1 MHESASAHSGVVL
14 PMRFVDFA
22 LRAWR
27 EGPYVQVIAHATPAG
42 GMRQP
47 VAARLGPF
55 AAEDYR
61 LRLDASLAECAELGR
76 RLSRLLLPEE
86 VWLLLAES
94 LVSIAPQDSL
104 GLRLRLCLD
113 DDLIDLPWE
122 YLYRPDVEA
131 PAAHGGFLLMDGRIS
146 LVREPASVVAA
157 PAPTE
162 RKQRGL
168 FVGTFFDDGS
178 DTWSVLVEHRSLSKA
193 MRPLRSL
200 LGLDFVRADAAE
212 QVAQALTEGCD
223 LFHYA
228 GHTEIEDGRG
238 TLVQLVRSAAIGAV
252 VSADQSAG
260 GKGVAAYTAPA
271 QPDTP
276 VLLEAMA
283 QRAPWAWSDTLASRL
298 ARGGTRLAVF
308 NACNSG
314 FWRFVRPFM
323 RSGVPAVI
331 GVQGLVSNIAALN
344 FAEKL
349 YQSLAV
355 GLSLDE
361 ALTYARLYVTDP
373 HRSYYAGDWGRFMAY
388 MPTDSAVLFPRPERG
403 AIRRR
408 QQQFRAARERTV
420 GEVREQVHRLDG
432 AGVSRMLSDIAERSV
447 LILGR
452 FTDRRKAILDAIRR
466 ALATPPRQYVPLLF
480 DFEKPGDRDLI
491 ESIVRF
497 ASVSRFV
504 IADLS
509 DPKSI
514 PAELQAIVPSFP
526 SLPVVPIIE
535 AGQREYPVADNI
547 LRRPS
552 VRAVVPYRDE
562 AHLMSILDEQVLAPA
577 EALYAEL
584 KPPALH

>member
-1 MHESASAHSGVVL
+1 MTEPAAAL
-14 PMRFVDFA
+14 RDAAPPMRFVDFA

-27 EGPYVQVIAHATPAG
+27 EGPYMQVIAHATPVG

-47 VAARLGPF
+47 VAVRLGPF
-55 AAEDYR
+55 SAEDYR
-61 LRLDASLAECAELGR
+61 LRIDASLAECADLGR
-76 RLSRLLLPEE
+76 RLARLLLPEE
-86 VWLLLAES
+86 VWQRLSES
-94 LVSIAPQDSL
+94 LVAIAPQASL
-104 GLRLRLCLD
+104 GLRVRLCLD

-131 PAAHGGFLLMDGRIS
+131 EAAQSGFLLMDGRVS
-146 LVREPASVVAA
+146 LVREPASLVAVAA
-157 PAPTE
+157 PGE
-162 RKQRGL
+162 RRQRGL

-178 DTWSVLVEHRSLSKA
+178 DTWSVGVEHRSLSKA
-193 MRPLRSL
+193 MRPLRGL
-200 LGLDFVRADAAE
+200 LGFDFVRADAGDE
-212 QVAQALTEGCD
+212 IMRALAEGCD

-228 GHTEIEDGRG
+228 GHTEVENGRG
-238 TLVQLVRSAAIGAV
+238 AMVQLAHAAAIEAV
-252 VSADQSAG
+252 VDADQ
-260 GKGVAAYTAPA
+260 AASQDA
-271 QPDTP
+271 TP
-276 VLLEAMA
+276 VLLESLPG
-283 QRAPWAWSDTLASRL
+283 RAPWAWSDTLAFHL

-314 FWRFVRPFM
+314 YWPFVRPFM
-323 RSGVPAVI
+323 RAGVPAVI

-361 ALTYARLYVTDP
+361 AMTYARLYVTDP

-388 MPTDSAVLFPRPERG
+388 MPTDAAVLFPRPERG
-403 AIRRR
+403 SIRRR
-408 QQQFRAARERTV
+408 QSKYRAERERTV
-420 GEVREQVHRLDG
+420 GEVREQAQRIDG

-452 FTDRRKAILDAIRR
+452 FTDKRKAILDAIRR
-466 ALATPPRQYVPLLF
+466 ALATPPHQYVPLLF
-480 DFEKPGDRDLI
+480 DFDKPGDRDLI

-509 DPKSI
+509 DPKSV
-514 PAELQAIVPSFP
+514 PAELQAIVPNFP

-535 AGQREYPVADNI
+535 ASQREYPVADHI
-547 LRRPS
+547 LRRAS
-552 VRAVVPYRDE
+552 VRTVVPYRDE
-562 AHLMSILDEQVLAPA
+562 AHLLSLLDEQVIAPA
-577 EALYAEL
+577 EALYATL
-584 KPPALH
+584 KPPVPG